1 MKRILAVAM
10 AAISLFAVA
19 ADDGSLMQVMYWQVE
34 STKDFSGAACASL
47 YYATTDGG
55 PLTFL
60 DAKDYSYETQGSQ
73 VNTTDISTVSGLSG
87 ATFYVELL
95 KESGEAIEGVNG
107 YLTYAQLVTAGALDI
122 NFVGSPAPIT
132 HTGTAT
138 FAVPEPTSGLLMLL
152 GLAGLAL
159 KRRKV

>member
-10 AAISLFAVA
+10 AAISLFASA

-34 STKDFSGAACASL
+34 STKDFSGAAYASL
-47 YYATTDGG
+47 YYATTEGG
-55 PLTFL
+55 PLIFL
-60 DAKDYSYETQGSQ
+60 DAKKYSYETQGSPI
-73 VNTTDISTVSGLSG
+73 NTTDISGLSG

-159 KRRKV
+159 KRKKA